1 MNILITGATG
11 FIGRNLLKVIETNYE
26 YENDEV
32 ILLTSKEIMGYKCI
46 IHSNYTF
53 SKDDFIKKG
62 VSEIDIVI
70 HIGAYTP
77 KTSLEANKVKESIS
91 NITNTECLLD
101 CLPSIP
107 KKVIYLSTIDVYG
120 PVTGI
125 IKEETPTV
133 PCTLYG
139 QSKLFIEKMLE
150 RWAEENNVI
159 LQILRIGHIYGEGED
174 AYKKIL
180 PMTIKMILESKP
192 PVIYTDGKEKRSF
205 LYITDCCN
213 LILKSL
219 EIDKYVGPINVVSD
233 KEVSILELVNI
244 IIGVSGRNI
253 KPIVKNNNTNAKDFI
268 FVNEKMIR
276 YLGEESVS
284 LREGIIKEYEYF
296 KNKLN

>member
-11 FIGRNLLKVIETNYE
+11 FIGRNLLQVIETNSAYK
-26 YENDEV
+26 NNEV
-32 ILLTSKEIMGYKCI
+32 ILLTSKEIVGYKCI
-46 IHSNYTF
+46 IHNNYTF
-53 SKDDFIKKG
+53 SKYDFMEKG
-62 VSEIDIVI
+62 INEIDIVI

-77 KTSLEANKVKESIS
+77 KTSLEANKVKESVL
-91 NITNTECLLD
+91 NIANTECLLD
-101 CLPSIP
+101 SLPSIP

-120 PVTGI
+120 TVTGI

-150 RWAEENNVI
+150 RWAEEKNVI

-180 PMTIKMILESKP
+180 PMTIKMILESKSP
-192 PVIYTDGKEKRSF
+192 AIYTDGKEKRSF

-213 LILKSL
+213 LILKSIEL
-219 EIDKYVGPINVVSD
+219 DEYVGPINVVSD

-244 IIGVSGRNI
+244 IIEVSGRNI
-253 KPIVKNNNTNAKDFI
+253 KPIVKNKNANIKDFI
-268 FVNEKMIR
+268 FNNDKMIK
-276 YLGEESVS
+276 YLGAESVS

-296 KNKLN
+296 KDK